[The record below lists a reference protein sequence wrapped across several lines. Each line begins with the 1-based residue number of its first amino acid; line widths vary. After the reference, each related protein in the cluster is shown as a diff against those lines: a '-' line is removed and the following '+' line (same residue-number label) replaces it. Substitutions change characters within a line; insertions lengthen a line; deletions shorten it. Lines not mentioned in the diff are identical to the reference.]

1 MTSPIADI
9 VRATIAEPEQHE
21 PAGTRDRATCASPAC
36 RDIPLTRRT
45 LMGRIS
51 DYAIVCVPDGRF
63 RLDRTTPPA
72 PGPIAFA
79 KPVHDRFGGQIGWKL
94 HPVVVV
100 QGSRSKIW
108 GSAAEALASTQLLTA
123 AEARRLANNDR
134 AAAPAAEAGR

>member
-1 MTSPIADI
+1 
-9 VRATIAEPEQHE
+9 
-21 PAGTRDRATCASPAC
+21 
-36 RDIPLTRRT
+36 
-45 LMGRIS
+45 MGRIS
-51 DYAIVCVPDGRF
+51 DYAIIRVPDGRF

-79 KPVHDRFGGQIGWKL
+79 KPVHDRFGG
-94 HPVVVV
+94 

>member
-1 MTSPIADI
+1 
-9 VRATIAEPEQHE
+9 
-21 PAGTRDRATCASPAC
+21 
-36 RDIPLTRRT
+36 
-45 LMGRIS
+45 MGRIS

-79 KPVHDRFGGQIGWKL
+79 NPVHDRFGAQIGWKL

-108 GSAAEALASTQLLTA
+108 CSVAESLASTKLLSV
-123 AEARRLANNDR
+123 AEARQLANNCG
-134 AAAPAAEAGR
+134 AALPAGEAGP